1 MSDEPIKI
9 AVNRMQLSGK
19 LPQGDSRWAAFNDLF
34 VCQSLPP
41 LDIANAIYTG
51 HAYAGWHNG
60 RRCTENFLCAQHI
73 GVDMDSGDQRS
84 TFDELLQH
92 DFFKTYGGLIHTTP
106 SHTQQSPRARLLFFL
121 DEPITNPTAFQAAA
135 TFVVSLFS
143 GADQAVTDA
152 SRFFYGCCNCE
163 IEIPFKT
170 LPLAHLRHYYAR
182 VTAQNRMLTQPAPQ
196 PVKGHMNGHT
206 NGHTNGVSAKE
217 CDHLQDIILQRAIS
231 RANVEGRNNT
241 GLWLATQLRDNAY
254 TKLAAESIVK
264 SYQRAVERNKPEPY
278 TENEALKTLASAY
291 GRSAR
296 TPWEA
301 GKTH

>member
-1 MSDEPIKI
+1 MNDDPIKI

-19 LPQGDSRWAAFNDLF
+19 LPQGDSRWAAFNDSF
-34 VCQSLPP
+34 VCQNLP
-41 LDIANAIYTG
+41 LLEVANAIYTG

-73 GVDMDSGDQRS
+73 GVDMDSGDERS

-106 SHTQQSPRARLLFFL
+106 SHTSTTPRARLLFFL
-121 DEPITNPTAFQAAA
+121 DTPITNPTAFQSAAM
-135 TFVVSLFS
+135 FVVSLFS
-143 GADQAVTDA
+143 GADSAVTDA
-152 SRFFYGCCNCE
+152 SRFFYGCSNCE

-182 VTAQNRMLTQPAPQ
+182 VTAQNRVLTQPAPQ
-196 PVKGHMNGHT
+196 AAKTHT
-206 NGHTNGVSAKE
+206 NSHTNGVSAKPS
-217 CDHLQDIILQRAIS
+217 DPLQDIILQRAIS
-231 RANVEGRNNT
+231 RASVEGRNHT

-264 SYQRAVERNKPEPY
+264 SYQQAVERKKPEPY
-278 TENEALKTLASAY
+278 TENEAMKTLASAY
-291 GRSAR
+291 SRSAR